1 VNTVITIPIKIQ
13 KVLAL
18 SCLFV
23 SAITL
28 KAGAQMEAMPGY
40 VVFNN
45 PDFTPVYAVIN
56 GPVGW
61 TFQPLTD
68 ISVTALGMFD
78 GLPAN
83 LEVGLWNSSGTLL
96 VSETIDE
103 NIISFNQSRYES
115 ITPVALTAGQTY
127 YLAAF
132 SPSGEFQALTL
143 SPNLVPPDGMAIMSP
158 DIQLGSVATENNG
171 VFQFPDNVQGVADS
185 AIIAANFEFAVAPEP
200 ATLAIVGAGLSV
212 LLAARRRI
220 SS

>member
-1 VNTVITIPIKIQ
+1 MMTIAVKTQ

-18 SCLFV
+18 SCLFIL
-23 SAITL
+23 AITL
-28 KAGAQMEAMPGY
+28 KVGAQMEAMPGY

-68 ISVTALGMFD
+68 ISVTALGVFD

-96 VSETIDE
+96 ASETIDE

-143 SPNLVPPDGMAIMSP
+143 SPNLTPPDGMAIMSP
-158 DIQLGSVATENNG
+158 DIQLGMVANEDGG
-171 VFQFPDNVQGVADS
+171 VFQFPDTVQGPADS

-200 ATLAIVGAGLSV
+200 ASFAIVGAGLSV